1 MISIAYSFP
10 ETQTRIQA
18 HQIITKVQVLDF
30 MFKDTVDYSELMES
44 WFSKCKKV
52 IVSIEKIEDE
62 NCRSYIF
69 EYFFKF
75 LSYRFAR
82 DSVNKS
88 LIRWVAG
95 SQFDR
100 LIYYIFLKSAF
111 LSQDL
116 FDYMSEALA
125 NLILVPEILQKFDF
139 ILLLNIYES
148 LYTGDKKRLKPSNV
162 VYVIGIIYS
171 ILSKFNFSFE
181 LVADAQLAYK
191 RNESLDDMQDF
202 NAESKYNRL
211 FVAGNSTQLSRSPKK
226 EGENLDKDIQKSMNL
241 NESGQMTATAR
252 FNNQSLDS
260 LGFSAQAARYNKLSK
275 ESLFDP
281 ENGSQLGQS
290 ASHSSPA
297 GGNYNIPL
305 ATFQVLQMKFLD
317 KLVVMTNGNI
327 CGGTPNS
334 IVKFIL
340 RILQYCLRNIN
351 FRALYATN
359 ETLTKSRE
367 KEHFRYLLLL
377 VDLSATKSNHFVL
390 MNPFLVRDI
399 STFILSSD
407 SEDTTYY
414 HRAFDCK
421 LLLTSDIINMTRKS
435 YFLEFYSLDNVMKLL
450 EHVRTQKPEL
460 FVRFAPIVYL
470 HCVN

>member
-1 MISIAYSFP
+1 
-10 ETQTRIQA
+10 
-18 HQIITKVQVLDF
+18 
-30 MFKDTVDYSELMES
+30 MES

-88 LIRWVAG
+88 LVRWVVG

-111 LSQDL
+111 VSQDL

-125 NLILVPEILQKFDF
+125 NMILIPEILQKFDF

-148 LYTGDKKRLKPSNV
+148 LYSGDKKRLKPSNV
-162 VYVIGIIYS
+162 VYVMGIIYS
-171 ILSKFNFSFE
+171 ILAKFNFSFE

-202 NAESKYNRL
+202 NTESKYNRL
-211 FVAGNSTQLSRSPKK
+211 FVAGNNQPTRSPKK
-226 EGENLDKDIQKSMNL
+226 DGENTDSNAQKSLNFLDAGPMSSAARLMNQSMDSMGF
-241 NESGQMTATAR
+241 SGQVAKHQKITK
-252 FNNQSLDS
+252 DS
-260 LGFSAQAARYNKLSK
+260 LQDMELA
-275 ESLFDP
+275 
-281 ENGSQLGQS
+281 SQPGQS
-290 ASHSSPA
+290 ASHSSPS

-305 ATFQVLQMKFLD
+305 ATFQVLQMRFLD
-317 KLVVMTNGNI
+317 KLIVITNGNI
-327 CGGTPNS
+327 CGGNPNS
-334 IVKFIL
+334 IVKFIM
-340 RILQYCLRNIN
+340 RIMQYCLRNIN
-351 FRALYATN
+351 FRALYASN
-359 ETLTKSRE
+359 DSLSKSRE

-377 VDLSATKSNHFVL
+377 VDLSATKSNHFIL
-390 MNPFLVRDI
+390 MNPFLIRDV
-399 STFILSSD
+399 STFILYSD
-407 SEDTTYY
+407 SEETIYY

-421 LLLTSDIINMTRKS
+421 
-435 YFLEFYSLDNVMKLL
+435 
-450 EHVRTQKPEL
+450 
-460 FVRFAPIVYL
+460 FA
-470 HCVN
+470 